1 MNRKKL
7 LALLVIGASV
17 LGLTFAAYSTYDY
30 GQHLDRQIH
39 AIHCSFIPGAP
50 VSDDADNPCKAA
62 LFSPYSALFR
72 QSYWGGVPISL
83 FALGAFCF
91 FGGFGLYLFL
101 AGDRAPKKAHLFLA
115 GAGFTPLMASAVM
128 FFISLTRL
136 HEFCKI
142 CVGIYFSSSV
152 LAVGAYFAL
161 RELLDSK
168 KAQQSPLKEADATT
182 TVVPTGDEESATKQA
197 KPKSAAAA
205 LEEAEAK
212 NPPTQTEGP
221 NWLPAALLVALGL
234 AAIMPALVYVSSL
247 PDYRS
252 YLTSCGAIT
261 VKTESHNALLKI
273 PTEHPVQAV
282 TLFEDPLCPTCRA
295 FHERLVDEGIFDRLD
310 VTMVMFPLDSD
321 CNWMLDRSL
330 HPGACEVSKAILCGD
345 ARARAMLE
353 WSYDN
358 QDDLRDLGKT
368 NPAALKKKIAD
379 KWGADIVACADDAK
393 TKVRLN
399 QQLHYASDNH
409 IPVSTPQMFL
419 GEKRVCDEDTDLGL
433 KYTLGQ
439 LAPEVLK

>member
-7 LALLVIGASV
+7 LALLAVGASV

-39 AIHCSFIPGAP
+39 AIHCSFIPGAS
-50 VSDDADNPCKAA
+50 VSTEADNPCKAA

-72 QSYWGGVPISL
+72 ESYWGGVPISL

-101 AGDRAPKKAHLFLA
+101 AGDRAPRKAHLFLA
-115 GAGFTPLMASAVM
+115 GAGVTPLLASAVM

-142 CVGIYFSSSV
+142 CVGIYFSSTV
-152 LAVGAYFAL
+152 LAVAAYFAL
-161 RELLDSK
+161 REYLDSANAK
-168 KAQQSPLKEADATT
+168 KSPAKEADATT
-182 TVVPTGDEESATKQA
+182 TVVPTGDEDYSGKQG
-197 KPKSAAAA
+197 KPKSAAAT
-205 LEEAEAK
+205 LEAAESKAG
-212 NPPTQTEGP
+212 TQTEGP
-221 NWLPAALLVALGL
+221 NWLPAAMLVVLGICAAL
-234 AAIMPALVYVSSL
+234 PALVYVNSL

-252 YLTSCGAIT
+252 YLTSCGSIS
-261 VKTESHNALLKI
+261 VKTEAHNALMKI

-310 VTMVMFPLDSD
+310 VTMVLFPLDSD

-330 HPGACEVSKAILCGD
+330 HPGACEVAKSILCGD

-358 QDDLRDLGKT
+358 QDDLRDLGKS
-368 NPAALKKKIAD
+368 NPAALKKKISD
-379 KWGADIVACADDAK
+379 KWGADVVACADDSK
-393 TKVRLN
+393 TKIRLN
-399 QQLHYASDNH
+399 QMLHYASDNH

-419 GEKRVCDEDTDLGL
+419 GEKRICDEDTDLGL
-433 KYTLGQ
+433 KYTLAQ

>member
-39 AIHCSFIPGAP
+39 AIHCSFIPGAS
-50 VSDDADNPCKAA
+50 VSTEADNPCKAA

-72 QSYWGGVPISL
+72 ESYWGGVPISL

-101 AGDRAPKKAHLFLA
+101 AGDRVPKKALLFLA
-115 GAGFTPLMASAVM
+115 GAGITPFLASAVM

-142 CVGIYFSSSV
+142 CVGIYFSSTV
-152 LAVGAYFAL
+152 LAVASYFGL
-161 RELLDSK
+161 REVLDAAK
-168 KAQQSPLKEADATT
+168 KSPPKEADATT
-182 TVVPTGDEESATKQA
+182 TVVPTGDEDYAVKQG
-197 KPKSAAAA
+197 KPKKAADLLDEAESPSHSAA
-205 LEEAEAK
+205 
-212 NPPTQTEGP
+212 QTEGP

-234 AAIMPALVYVSSL
+234 AAILPALVYVNSL

-252 YLTSCGAIT
+252 YLTSCGSIS
-261 VKTESHNALLKI
+261 VKAEAHNALLKI
-273 PTEHPVQAV
+273 PTEHPIQAV

-330 HPGACEVSKAILCGD
+330 HPGACEVAKAILCGD

-379 KWGADIVACADDAK
+379 KWGADVVACADDSK
-393 TKVRLN
+393 TKIRLN
-399 QQLHYASDNH
+399 QMLHYASDNH

-419 GEKRVCDEDTDLGL
+419 GEKRICDEDTDLGL
-433 KYTLGQ
+433 KYTLAQ

>member
-1 MNRKKL
+1 MSRKKL
-7 LALLVIGASV
+7 LAVLTMAASV
-17 LGLTFAAYSTYDY
+17 LGLVFAAYSTFDY

-50 VSDDADNPCKAA
+50 VSNEADNPCKAA

-72 QSYWGGVPISL
+72 ESYWGGVPISL
-83 FALGAFCF
+83 FAVGAFCF

-101 AGDRAPKKAHLFLA
+101 AGERVPRKAHLFLA
-115 GAGFTPLMASAVM
+115 GIGPTPLMASAIM

-142 CVGIYFSSSV
+142 CVGIYFSSAV
-152 LAVGAYFAL
+152 LGVASYFAL
-161 RELLDSK
+161 REWLDAANAPK
-168 KAQQSPLKEADATT
+168 KSPENE
-182 TVVPTGDEESATKQA
+182 GDS
-197 KPKSAAAA
+197 
-205 LEEAEAK
+205 
-212 NPPTQTEGP
+212 TQPEGP
-221 NWLPAALLVALGL
+221 SFLPAAWLVALG
-234 AAIMPALVYVSSL
+234 ACAILPALVYVSSL
-247 PDYRS
+247 PDYKPF
-252 YLTSCGAIT
+252 LTSCGSIS
-261 VKTESHNALLKI
+261 VKTEAHNALLKI
-273 PTEHPVQAV
+273 PTEHPVQPV

-330 HPGACEVSKAILCGD
+330 HPGACIVAKAILCGD
-345 ARARAMLE
+345 ARTRAMLE

-358 QDDLRDLGKT
+358 QDELRDLGKS
-368 NPAALKKKIAD
+368 NPAALRKKISD
-379 KWGADIVACADDAK
+379 KWGAPILACADDNK
-393 TKVRLN
+393 TKIRLN

-419 GEKRVCDEDTDLGL
+419 GEKRICDEDTDLGL
-433 KYTLGQ
+433 KYTLAQ

>member
-39 AIHCSFIPGAP
+39 AIHCSFIPGAS
-50 VSDDADNPCKAA
+50 VSTEADNPCKAA

-72 QSYWGGVPISL
+72 ESYWGGVPISL

-101 AGDRAPKKAHLFLA
+101 AGDRAPRKAHLFLA
-115 GAGFTPLMASAVM
+115 GAGVTPFLASAVM

-142 CVGIYFSSSV
+142 CVGIYFSSTV
-152 LAVGAYFAL
+152 LAAAAYFAL
-161 RELLDSK
+161 REYLESGKAPK
-168 KAQQSPLKEADATT
+168 KSPAKEADATT
-182 TVVPTGDEESATKQA
+182 TRIPDGNEPENSG

-205 LEEAEAK
+205 LEEAESK
-212 NPPTQTEGP
+212 DSGSQVEGP
-221 NWLPAALLVALGL
+221 NWLPAAMLVALGL
-234 AAIMPALVYVSSL
+234 AAILPAIVYVNSL

-252 YLTSCGAIT
+252 YLTSCGSIS
-261 VKTESHNALLKI
+261 VKAEAHNALMKI

-330 HPGACEVSKAILCGD
+330 HPGACEVAKTILCGD

-358 QDDLRDLGKT
+358 QDDLRDLGKS

-379 KWGADIVACADDAK
+379 KWGADVVACADDAK
-393 TKVRLN
+393 TKIRLN
-399 QQLHYASDNH
+399 QMLHYASDNH

-419 GEKRVCDEDTDLGL
+419 GEKRICDEDTDLGL
-433 KYTLGQ
+433 KYTLAQ

>member
-1 MNRKKL
+1 MSRKKL

-17 LGLTFAAYSTYDY
+17 LGLTFAAYSTFDY

-39 AIHCSFIPGAP
+39 AIHCSFIPGAS
-50 VSDDADNPCKAA
+50 VSTEADNPCKAA

-72 QSYWGGVPISL
+72 ESYWGGVPISL

-101 AGDRAPKKAHLFLA
+101 AGDRAPRKAHLFLA
-115 GAGFTPLMASAVM
+115 GIGPTPLMASAIM

-142 CVGIYFSSSV
+142 CVGIYFSSAV
-152 LAVGAYFAL
+152 LGVASYLAL
-161 RELLDSK
+161 REYLDSANAPK
-168 KAQQSPLKEADATT
+168 KSPLKEADATT
-182 TVVPTGDEESATKQA
+182 TVVPTGDEEYPVKKG
-197 KPKSAAAA
+197 KPKRAMDA
-205 LEEAEAK
+205 LEEPEGSSS
-212 NPPTQTEGP
+212 QSEGP
-221 NWLPAALLVALGL
+221 NWLPPAWLATLGL
-234 AAIMPALVYVSSL
+234 CAILPALVYVSSL

-252 YLTSCGAIT
+252 YLTSCGSIS
-261 VKTESHNALLKI
+261 VKTEAHNALLKI

-330 HPGACEVSKAILCGD
+330 HPGACVVAKAILCGD
-345 ARARAMLE
+345 ARSRAMLE

-368 NPAALKKKIAD
+368 NPAGLRKKISE
-379 KWGADIVACADDAK
+379 KWGADILACADDNK
-393 TKVRLN
+393 TKIRLN

-419 GEKRVCDEDTDLGL
+419 GEKRICDEDTDLGL
-433 KYTLGQ
+433 KYTLAQ
-439 LAPEVLK
+439 LAPQVLQ

>member
-1 MNRKKL
+1 MSRKKL
-7 LALLVIGASV
+7 LAILTMAASV
-17 LGLTFAAYSTYDY
+17 LGLIFAAYSTFDY

-39 AIHCSFIPGAP
+39 AIHCSFIPGAS
-50 VSDDADNPCKAA
+50 VSTEADNPCKAA

-72 QSYWGGVPISL
+72 ESYWGGVPISL

-91 FGGFGLYLFL
+91 FGGFGLYLFM
-101 AGDRAPKKAHLFLA
+101 AGEKVPRKAHLFLA
-115 GAGFTPLMASAVM
+115 AVGPTPLMASAIM

-142 CVGIYFSSSV
+142 CVGIYFSSAV
-152 LAVGAYFAL
+152 LGLASYFAL
-161 RELLDSK
+161 REWLASADGK
-168 KAQQSPLKEADATT
+168 KSPDALKTRIPDGNE
-182 TVVPTGDEESATKQA
+182 PENRG
-197 KPKSAAAA
+197 KPKRAMDA
-205 LEEAEAK
+205 LEEPK
-212 NPPTQTEGP
+212 GDTSGLQPEGA
-221 NWLPAALLVALGL
+221 NYLPAAWLVALGACAL
-234 AAIMPALVYVSSL
+234 LPALVYVSSL
-247 PDYRS
+247 PDYKPF
-252 YLTSCGAIT
+252 LTSCGSIS
-261 VKTESHNALLKI
+261 VKTEAHNALLKI
-273 PTEHPVQAV
+273 PTQHPVQAV

-330 HPGACEVSKAILCGD
+330 HPGACLVAKSILCGD

-358 QDDLRDLGKT
+358 QDDLRDLGKS
-368 NPAALKKKIAD
+368 NPAALRKKISD
-379 KWGADIVACADDAK
+379 KWGADILACADDAK
-393 TKVRLN
+393 TKIRLN

-419 GEKRVCDEDTDLGL
+419 GDKRICDEDTDLGL
-433 KYTLGQ
+433 KYTLAQ